1 MGAIARSVTILGSTG
16 SIGTQAL
23 DVIDNAPEAFHV
35 HALAANSDIEK
46 LFEQIERFHPRRV
59 GLVDARAA
67 QALRERLQGNEAG
80 IDVLDGEGGL
90 IELAR
95 DQAADVVLNAVVGAA
110 GLQATVA
117 SLDAGILVALAN
129 KESCVAGGP
138 LVARRMSNGGSL
150 VPVDSEHAST
160 QMCLA
165 GEQAQGVSTLVL
177 TASGGPFRGR
187 PRADLEK
194 VAVSDALK
202 HPTWNM
208 GAKITIDSAT
218 LMNKG
223 LEVLEAHVLFGIA
236 FDDIDVVC
244 HPQSVVH
251 CLLGFKDGSWKAAL
265 GPPDMRVPIAYALG
279 YPARTDWGAEPVD
292 WSQMQTLTFEAI
304 DRGTFTCLDHAYEA
318 GRIGGTAPAVLNAA
332 NEVAVAAFLEGEL
345 SFLGIAD
352 LVERIVGA
360 GDGANIGYGRADI
373 ELDDVV
379 RADTWAREAA
389 RKALSV

>member
-23 DVIDNAPEAFHV
+23 DVIENAPGEFTV
-35 HALAANSDIEK
+35 HALAANSDIDK
-46 LFEQIERFHPRRV
+46 LFEQIQLFHPRRV

-67 QALRERLQGNEAG
+67 LALRERLQGNEAG
-80 IDVLDGEGGL
+80 IEVLDGEDGL

-110 GLQATVA
+110 GLQATLA

-138 LVARRMSNGGSL
+138 LVAARMAGGGKL

-165 GEQAQGVSTLVL
+165 GEEAEGVSKLIL

-187 PRADLEK
+187 ARADLEK
-194 VAVSDALK
+194 VKVSDALK

-244 HPQSVVH
+244 HPQSVIH

-292 WSQMQTLTFEAI
+292 WAHMQSLEFEVI
-304 DRGTFTCLDHAYEA
+304 DRETFSCLDHAYEA
-318 GRIGGTAPAVLNAA
+318 GRVAGTAPAVLNAA
-332 NEVAVAAFLEGEL
+332 NEVAVTAFLEGEL
-345 SFLGIAD
+345 PFLGIGD
-352 LVERIVGA
+352 LVERILGA
-360 GDGANIGYGRADI
+360 GAGADIGYGRTDI
-373 ELDDVV
+373 ELGDVV
-379 RADTWAREAA
+379 AADTWARDQA

>member
-1 MGAIARSVTILGSTG
+1 
-16 SIGTQAL
+16 
-23 DVIDNAPEAFHV
+23 VIDDSSGQFTV
-35 HALAANSDIEK
+35 HALAANSDIDR
-46 LFEQIERFHPRRV
+46 LFDQIQRFHPRRV

-67 QALRERLQGNEAG
+67 QALRERLKGNEAG
-80 IDVLDGEGGL
+80 IEVLDGKGGL

-95 DQAADVVLNAVVGAA
+95 DQSADVVLNAVVGAA
-110 GLQATVA
+110 GLEATLA

-138 LVARRMSNGGSL
+138 LVAQRMAGGGRL

-160 QMCLA
+160 QMCLTGEETA
-165 GEQAQGVSTLVL
+165 GVAKLVL

-187 PRADLEK
+187 ARTDLEK
-194 VAVSDALK
+194 VTVSDALK

-279 YPARTDWGAEPVD
+279 YPARTDWGSEPVD
-292 WSQMQTLTFEAI
+292 WAHMQALTFEAI
-304 DRGTFTCLDHAYEA
+304 DRGTFICLDHAYEA

-332 NEVAVAAFLEGEL
+332 NEVAVTAFLEGEL

-352 LVERIVGA
+352 VVQRILAA
-360 GDGANIGYGRADI
+360 GDGADIGYGRVDI

-379 RADTWAREAA
+379 RADGWARDQA
-389 RKALSV
+389 RKALSH